1 MDTTPG
7 TGANAQVRTGVHTRS
22 QRAECVP
29 LSAPHEVPERSMYV
43 GVALLL
49 GRVSEFPGQVIQSE
63 CENCRG
69 QDI

>member
-1 MDTTPG
+1 M
-7 TGANAQVRTGVHTRS
+7 
-22 QRAECVP
+22 P